1 MKKKKVEKS
10 SVTIFSHKSQ
20 RIDYTHSQSTRQQ
33 SYKTLSPYS
42 CKALSSKV
50 NREKEREKK
59 KKFNRQLKVEHQSS
73 QPLQD
78 SAPAAFLFAHRFI
91 TKSCRI
97 NTPRNTCNC
106 TGEKEH
112 QKGCAK
118 IQIPRRYIE
127 IEKRTKVAIGYI
139 PHCTILHTHIISGCD
154 AEKRSTSYS

>member
-106 TGEKEH
+106 TGEKKH
-112 QKGCAK
+112 QKKGVQK
-118 IQIPRRYIE
+118 YRYRDVISRSRKE
-127 IEKRTKVAIGYI
+127 QRLPLATYPIVLYYI
-139 PHCTILHTHIISGCD
+139 HT
-154 AEKRSTSYS
+154 